1 VSAEFAQANNLTSD
15 DRGLHVTDVNTNG
28 PARGKLQPN
37 DVILEVLYPQP
48 KREVHTV
55 TELQTALSHTKSGDF
70 VTLLV
75 CSAQPQGPSGK
86 RVVSLKIGG

>member
-1 VSAEFAQANNLTSD
+1 LQ
-15 DRGLHVTDVNTNG
+15 VTDVNTNG
-28 PARGKLQPN
+28 PARGKLQPS

-55 TELQTALSHTKSGDF
+55 PELQNALSHTKSGDF

-75 CSAQPQGPSGK
+75 CSPVPQGPCGK